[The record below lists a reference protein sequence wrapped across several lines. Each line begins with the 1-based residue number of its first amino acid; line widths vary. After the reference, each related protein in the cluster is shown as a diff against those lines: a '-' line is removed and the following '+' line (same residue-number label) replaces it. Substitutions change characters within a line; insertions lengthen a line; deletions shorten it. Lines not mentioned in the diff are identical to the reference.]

1 MDPYLTANRDHWDD
15 LVPLHARSAF
25 YDVEGFKA
33 GRITVGRL
41 ERQELGD
48 VRGKSLL
55 HLQCHFGLD
64 TLSWARLGARVTG
77 VDFAPRAV
85 DLARALAA
93 ELGLDARF
101 VCANIYDLPDVL
113 DEQFDVVFTSYGV
126 LTWLPDLRR
135 WAEVVAHFVRP
146 GGIFYIVEIHPFVMV
161 FDDDENATALRV
173 HDGYPYFPSAQP
185 LAFDDGGTYASSET
199 LTEHLRTYE
208 WPYTLGDVVTFLI
221 DAGLR
226 VEFLHEF
233 PFACYRAFPFLEEDD
248 EGRWW
253 LPGRK
258 ASIPMTFSLKAVK

>member
-1 MDPYLTANRDHWDD
+1 MDPYLTANRDHWDE

-25 YDVEGFKA
+25 YDVDGFKA
-33 GRITVGRL
+33 GRITLGRL

-77 VDFAPRAV
+77 VDFSPRAV

-93 ELGLDARF
+93 ELGIDARF
-101 VCANIYDLPDVL
+101 LCADIYDLPDAL
-113 DEQFDVVFTSYGV
+113 DEQFDIVFTSYGV

-135 WAEVVAHFVRP
+135 WAHVVAHFVRP
-146 GGIFYIVEIHPFVMV
+146 GGTFYIAEIHPFGMV
-161 FDDDENATALRV
+161 FDDSEGISALQV
-173 HDGYPYFPSAQP
+173 HDAYPYFPTAQP
-185 LAFDDGGTYASSET
+185 LAFDNDCSYASSET
-199 LTEHLRTYE
+199 LAAHHRTYE

-226 VEFLHEF
+226 IEFLHEF
-233 PFACYRAFPFLEEDD
+233 PFACYRMFPFLEKDN

-258 ASIPMTFSLKAVK
+258 ASIPLTFSLKAVK